1 MEVHLQLL
9 LLTAKTWIF
18 INRPM
23 GEEQGSQI
31 RIFANGQEIASGIG
45 EMTLTPSAEQQETEA
60 PMDWNN
66 PPSFEITGIITNDGQ
81 VAELINDIIR
91 RSKFNRKELRK
102 MFHAVTHGGAIV
114 FQSYFNA
121 EYDNGETEEFVRN
134 VYINRPRILRKMIA
148 ANRRFRFKYD
158 IVPHFDPKDKIILS
172 EFEQ

>member
-1 MEVHLQLL
+1 
-9 LLTAKTWIF
+9 
-18 INRPM
+18 M
-23 GEEQGSQI
+23 GDKGSQI
-31 RIFANGQEIASGIG
+31 RIFLADTGEEVAMAKDAQIHLSPTEEPEQE
-45 EMTLTPSAEQQETEA
+45 PSEWS
-60 PMDWNN
+60 PHGY
-66 PPSFEITGIITNDGQ
+66 EITGTLTTTPEETEQ
-81 VAELINDIIR
+81 FR
-91 RSKFNRKELRK
+91 KFIEDMKFSRKELRK

-172 EFEQ
+172 EFGIDL

>member
-1 MEVHLQLL
+1 
-9 LLTAKTWIF
+9 
-18 INRPM
+18 M
-23 GEEQGSQI
+23 GEDAKLIIGQGI
-31 RIFANGQEIASGIG
+31 KIMVDDKPVGIAKQGMLTCSIEDDGSTKDSGAW
-45 EMTLTPSAEQQETEA
+45 EN
-60 PMDWNN
+60 PMRHTY
-66 PPSFEITGIITNDGQ
+66 EITGTMTIPPEE
-81 VAELINDIIR
+81 AEQFR
-91 RSKFNRKELRK
+91 KFIESMKFSRKELRK